1 MFQKLIA
8 SKSQDQEGFR
18 LLKTMIAQFPM
29 LVNILIFYIYK
40 YLISLKKMKQLF
52 FRQLLQ
58 PQMKNIFVLLFQ
70 RLSSTKTTKFVRE
83 LIVFISFCVIK
94 YGATFTIDIIDSI
107 QNGFVLQFCKNI
119 YNKYIKLLVKYK

>member
-1 MFQKLIA
+1 
-8 SKSQDQEGFR
+8 
-18 LLKTMIAQFPM
+18 
-29 LVNILIFYIYK
+29 
-40 YLISLKKMKQLF
+40 MKQLF